1 MGFVGLKVTES
12 RQVAGPTMFSFEEE
26 EKSKR
31 TKKEELEIPSKN
43 LFDLNKPKPEKSN
56 IEKLMRI

>member
-26 EKSKR
+26 KESLEITR
-31 TKKEELEIPSKN
+31 EELGKQRPK
-43 LFDLNKPKPEKSN
+43 LFELDTPKPKKSN
-56 IEKLMRI
+56 IEKLMGV